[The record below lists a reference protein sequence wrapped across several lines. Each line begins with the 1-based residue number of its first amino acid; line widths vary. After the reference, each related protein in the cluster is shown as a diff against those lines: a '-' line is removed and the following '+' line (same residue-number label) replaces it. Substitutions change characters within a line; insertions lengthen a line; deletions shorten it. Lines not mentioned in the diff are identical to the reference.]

1 MMKYLLRPFAAVY
14 PTRLCACSRTA
25 GSWLYGEKPFR
36 VFNNAIELDRFTYD
50 AAKRKAVRQEL
61 GLGDELVLGH
71 VGRFCY
77 AKNHEFLLDVMAE
90 VCKQRPDAVLLL
102 IGEGENE
109 AAARRKA
116 EALGLQRNVRF
127 LGRQSDPAKFYQAMD
142 AFVLPSRYE
151 GLGIVLIEAQAA
163 ALPVICSISR
173 NKTHNSGMD
182 KATIDNFA
190 NSSICPATDP
200 YPASRQTDAEKS
212 ATYVIPSIFN
222 SAFKSAGS
230 TGSVSISSRK
240 KSRINEILDSVYPK
254 IKTDAAIPTSNA
266 SSPFSF
272 FSKRARKTAA
282 IPIIPIFIIDITYE
296 TGFPSL

>member
-1 MMKYLLRPFAAVY
+1 MNENTNLTPRKIVEYLDQY
-14 PTRLCACSRTA
+14 
-25 GSWLYGEKPFR
+25 
-36 VFNNAIELDRFTYD
+36 I
-50 AAKRKAVRQEL
+50 
-61 GLGDELVLGH
+61 
-71 VGRFCY
+71 
-77 AKNHEFLLDVMAE
+77 
-90 VCKQRPDAVLLL
+90 
-102 IGEGENE
+102 IG
-109 AAARRKA
+109 
-116 EALGLQRNVRF
+116 
-127 LGRQSDPAKFYQAMD
+127 
-142 AFVLPSRYE
+142 
-151 GLGIVLIEAQAA
+151 
-163 ALPVICSISR
+163 
-173 NKTHNSGMD
+173 
-182 KATIDNFA
+182 
-190 NSSICPATDP
+190 
-200 YPASRQTDAEKS
+200 QTDAEKS